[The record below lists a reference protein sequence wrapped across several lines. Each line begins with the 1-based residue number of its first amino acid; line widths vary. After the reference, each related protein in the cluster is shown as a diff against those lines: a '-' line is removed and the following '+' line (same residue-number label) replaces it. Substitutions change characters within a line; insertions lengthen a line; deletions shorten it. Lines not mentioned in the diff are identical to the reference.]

1 MGEKNCVKV
10 WMVNANV
17 SKEKNASIL
26 KVNYTLKS
34 VDFKINFIF
43 VLQEVPG
50 TTETLAP
57 IDHIQTR
64 LQI

>member
-1 MGEKNCVKV
+1 
-10 WMVNANV
+10 MVNANV

-26 KVNYTLKS
+26 KVNYTLKG

-43 VLQEVPG
+43 LLKEVPG

-57 IDHIQTR
+57 IDHIHIRSQF
-64 LQI
+64 